1 MDSEQDTTFE
11 GDSVAEDTTS
21 DTAGGRLREAR
32 EAKRLDLAHVA
43 AETRIPL
50 RHLEAIE
57 EGDYASLPS
66 RTYAIGFARNYA
78 RVVALDAEQIVG
90 MVRDELSEGQARQ
103 SAMQGGME
111 PGDPAKLPSSGLAWF
126 GGIAALIFAIG
137 AFAFAST
144 YFGAGADLP
153 SLIAQDDAAAEEG
166 ADAGEVAVAAN
177 EASSADTSDTVAP
190 PTDGQ
195 VVFTATG
202 EGAWVR
208 FYEEGGERLYEGVM
222 EEGDTFEVPLDA
234 DDPRLNTGRPN
245 LFQITING
253 QAVPPLAEEMVP
265 VGDAPVSAAALL
277 ARANSPDEPQI
288 TNN

>member
-1 MDSEQDTTFE
+1 MDNEQDSSLE
-11 GDSVAEDTTS
+11 DDGVAEDITS

-57 EGDYASLPS
+57 SGDYASLPS
-66 RTYAIGFARNYA
+66 RTYAIGFTRNYA
-78 RVVALDAEQIVG
+78 RVVELDPEQIVG
-90 MVRDELSEGQARQ
+90 MVREELADGQARQ

-153 SLIAQDDAAAEEG
+153 SLIAQDETAADTADAAGETELAANDEG
-166 ADAGEVAVAAN
+166 AADATGA
-177 EASSADTSDTVAP
+177 TAP
-190 PTDGQ
+190 LPDGQ

-222 EEGDTFEVPLDA
+222 EEGDTYEVPLDA

-245 LFQITING
+245 VFEITING
-253 QAVPPLAEEMVP
+253 QTVPPLAEEMVP
-265 VGDAPVSAAALL
+265 VGNAPVSAAALL
-277 ARANSPDEPQI
+277 ARADTPDEPQL